1 MKLRAEQSHLAMNL
15 VIITHEAPQVKT
27 ETSP

>member
-15 VIITHEAPQVKT
+15 VIIAQEAPQART